1 MGRRASDCLPVKA
14 ATVYSGLTMS
24 QVHCI
29 HAVPHIDIIPVLHT
43 SNPRLREANS
53 LLLGPTAETH
63 SCYLSLEK
71 SRLGLTLKG
80 WHLGEG
86 SGLFCMTLKGSL
98 WSWACASMA
107 FHRLRVLKRSKWEA
121 HGKRWDRR
129 IWKDE
134 ECGFTS

>member
-1 MGRRASDCLPVKA
+1 
-14 ATVYSGLTMS
+14 MS

-29 HAVPHIDIIPVLHT
+29 HAIPHIDIIPVLHT

-107 FHRLRVLKRSKWEA
+107 FTQTAS
-121 HGKRWDRR
+121 
-129 IWKDE
+129 
-134 ECGFTS
+134 S